1 MNIAPVAYR
10 YANSLMGL
18 AKEKGMVESIYEDM
32 QLVANT
38 CSGSHDLIV
47 LLKSPVITADKKSAV
62 LAKIFAGK
70 VGEVVTRFMDI
81 LVRKGREAMLPMIAA
96 AYNELYKQNKN
107 IVTAEV
113 SSASEL
119 SAEALE
125 KVRAQA
131 IEKHPGKTIELVQHI
146 DPLLIGGV
154 VIRIGDEQY
163 DGSVSRRL
171 SDLRRDFSKN
181 PYIPAI

>member
-10 YANSLMGL
+10 YARSLISL
-18 AKEKGMVESIYEDM
+18 AKEQGSVESIQEDM

-38 CSGSHDLIV
+38 TAESHELVV
-47 LLKSPVITADKKSAV
+47 LLNSPVVKADKKV
-62 LAKIFAGK
+62 LILNKIFAGK
-70 VGEVVTRFMDI
+70 VGEVTSRFMGI
-81 LVRKGREAMLPMIAA
+81 LVRKGREALLPEIAA
-96 AYNELYKQNKN
+96 AYNELYKKDKN
-107 IVTAEV
+107 ILTVEVT
-113 SSASEL
+113 SAVEL
-119 SAEALE
+119 SAGSVE

-131 IEKHPGKTIELVQHI
+131 IEEHPGMTLELVKRI
-146 DPLLIGGV
+146 DPSLIGGV
-154 VIRIGDEQY
+154 IIRIGDEQY

>member
-10 YANSLMGL
+10 YAQSLISL
-18 AKEKGMVESIYEDM
+18 AKEQDSVESIQEDM
-32 QLVANT
+32 HLVATTTTEN
-38 CSGSHDLIV
+38 HELVV
-47 LLKSPVITADKKSAV
+47 LLKSPVVKADKKV
-62 LAKIFAGK
+62 LILNKIFAGK
-70 VGEVVTRFMDI
+70 VGEVTSRFMGI
-81 LVRKGREAMLPMIAA
+81 LVRKGREALLPEIAA

-107 IVTAEV
+107 IITAEV
-113 SSASEL
+113 SSAIEL

-131 IEKHPGKTIELVQHI
+131 IEKHPGKTIELVQRI
-146 DPLLIGGV
+146 DPSLIGGV